1 MLGCGDDADTR
12 DGSLRV
18 DVIGWGPGA
27 DGVLGYQT
35 ALPNFAGA
43 QSVRVNLTQPASGQ
57 LIASETFPVTQ
68 RNARLPKLKNGEG
81 LRMQFDLLGAT
92 GEPVAFGATPL
103 FSFSGNNY
111 VQTFR
116 IQVDKVNDFA
126 PVGALLSGALSQTNF
141 DARALSAMGTERWL
155 GRVGHEAVV
164 FDGGNRAL
172 IVGGGDAI
180 STVHAGAEPNFR
192 EGSNGRA
199 LALHDDLMEFDP
211 NTGYFSDLSFD
222 PATNGV
228 FPGGGDRLTQAR
240 AFHTVTSIGENKFLV
255 IGGYGEVN
263 GALGVLDSIELID
276 LNLAPGSRVQQLS
289 GADGWPL
296 KLSGARVFHSAT
308 YRPADNSVV
317 VVGGVGSGGPN
328 DALASVEIINL
339 NSNSVVQGTA
349 LSTPRAQHE
358 AVLMPDNQTIW
369 VLGGRDSSQALR
381 STATIALSGT
391 VSADATLGQ
400 ARYGFKALRASD
412 LAGGGLVVVALG
424 GFTDLSGAVT
434 GSVEL
439 GKLGRDSF
447 AACASCALATP
458 RGNLNAVEL
467 PNSHDIVVL
476 GGRKAD
482 NSRASGAE
490 VLKFD
495 SLLEASAYH
504 ASATGTQS
512 VNGRA
517 DGSATLLANGKV
529 LLAGGFGSDSAT
541 RRDAEYFTPA
551 DFVATP
557 APAPAGDLGGAGLE

>member
-1 MLGCGDDADTR
+1 MVGCGDDAQTR
-12 DGSLRV
+12 DGSLQV
-18 DVIGWGPGA
+18 NVIGWGPGI

-35 ALPNFAGA
+35 ALPSFDGA
-43 QSVRVNLTQPASGQ
+43 QSVRVSLTQPATGQ
-57 LIASETFPVTQ
+57 LMSSETFPVTQ

-81 LRMQFDLLGAT
+81 LRMQFDLLGAG
-92 GEPVAFGATPL
+92 GEPVAYGATPL
-103 FSFSGNNY
+103 FSFDGTTH
-111 VQTFR
+111 VQQFR
-116 IQVDKVNDFA
+116 IQVDRVNDFA
-126 PVGALLSGALSQTNF
+126 PVGAVLSGALDQTNF

-164 FDGGNRAL
+164 FEGGNRAL

-180 STVHAGAEPNFR
+180 ATVRAGAEPNFR
-192 EGSNGRA
+192 DGSDGRA
-199 LALHDDLMEFDP
+199 LAFHDDLMEFDP
-211 NTGYFSDLSFD
+211 STGYFSDLSFN

-240 AFHTVTSIGENKFLV
+240 AFHTVTPIGDERFLV

-276 LNLAPGSRVQQLS
+276 LNLAPGSRVQALT
-289 GADGWPL
+289 GPDGWPL
-296 KLSGARVFHSAT
+296 KLSQARVFHSAT

-328 DALASVEIINL
+328 DVLASVEVINL
-339 NSNSVVQGTA
+339 SSGSVAQGAA

-358 AVLMPDNQTIW
+358 VVLMPDNQTLW

-381 STATIALSGT
+381 STETIALSGT

-400 ARYGFKALRASD
+400 ARYGFRALRAAD
-412 LAGGGLVVVALG
+412 LAGEGLVVVALG
-424 GFTDLSGAVT
+424 GFTDLNGAVT

-447 AACASCALATP
+447 ASCAACALSTP

-476 GGRKAD
+476 GGRTAD

-490 VLKFD
+490 VLEFK
-495 SLLEASAYH
+495 SLLQQNAYQ
-504 ASATGTQS
+504 ARATGTQS

-517 DGSATLLANGKV
+517 DGSATLLANGKI
-529 LLAGGFGSDSAT
+529 LLAGGFGSESAT
-541 RRDAEYFTPA
+541 RRDAEYFTPS
-551 DFVATP
+551 DFRATP
-557 APAPAGDLGGAGLE
+557 APGGDLGGVGLE